1 MLKHSVTNRM
11 VGTFAIIFS
20 SKTLG
25 FRAIVVLLPLEN
37 LLGVMTFSRKAKNCF
52 PQPIEK

>member
-11 VGTFAIIFS
+11 VGTFATIFS

-25 FRAIVVLLPLEN
+25 FRTMLIISSA
-37 LLGVMTFSRKAKNCF
+37 RKPGGSYYSLKEVEECVS
-52 PQPIEK
+52 